1 MSMTFTA
8 FTTCDNKDKATRIAG
23 ALEKIC
29 PAPFGVG
36 IFELEDGSN
45 IYEIGSYFL
54 EKPNDIKLT
63 LLSSAFNAKPFV
75 VSEVPET
82 DWVAHVKRE
91 LPPVNA
97 GRFSILGSHDF
108 DKASRENVNLVID
121 AAMAFG
127 TGHHAT
133 TKGCLLALEK
143 LVKNKF
149 KPIFTKILTSLIKA
163 NRVALF
169 SALSF
174 AKEIDDI
181 AWYMYTSFSQTHP
194 VGQKRRN
201 QFGVFDMSIENG
213 ERNSTAKAYLDPART
228 RKNLT
233 VITNTQVQKILFNG
247 IEATG
252 ISCLLYTSPS
262 PRD

>member
-1 MSMTFTA
+1 MTFTA
-8 FTTCDNKDKATRIAG
+8 FTTCDNKDKAIRIAG

-108 DKASRENVNLVID
+108 D
-121 AAMAFG
+121 
-127 TGHHAT
+127 
-133 TKGCLLALEK
+133 
-143 LVKNKF
+143 
-149 KPIFTKILTSLIKA
+149 
-163 NRVALF
+163 
-169 SALSF
+169 
-174 AKEIDDI
+174 
-181 AWYMYTSFSQTHP
+181 
-194 VGQKRRN
+194 
-201 QFGVFDMSIENG
+201 
-213 ERNSTAKAYLDPART
+213 
-228 RKNLT
+228 
-233 VITNTQVQKILFNG
+233 
-247 IEATG
+247 
-252 ISCLLYTSPS
+252 
-262 PRD
+262 